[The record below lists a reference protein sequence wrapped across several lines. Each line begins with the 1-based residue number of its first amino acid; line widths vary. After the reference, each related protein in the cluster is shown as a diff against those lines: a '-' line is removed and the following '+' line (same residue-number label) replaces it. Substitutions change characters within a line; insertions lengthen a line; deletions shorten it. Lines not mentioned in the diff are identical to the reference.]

1 VQLPAASS
9 LARTERA
16 MAKVRDMILQVPG
29 VAHAISI
36 GGMSPLDN
44 NASLANA
51 GAIYVMFKDWSE
63 RGKGEQIIDIYNNL
77 SRKFDTIQEASCR
90 VIVPPPIQGLGLSGG
105 FQMEIELTG
114 GDFNYQRLQRATDH
128 LAAESTK
135 SPVIQAAITTFRAD
149 VPQLNL
155 DINRTQAATFNV
167 AVGDIFDTLQSYLG
181 SSFVNQFTKFGHT
194 FTVFAQADEKFRLT
208 PEDVL
213 GYEVKS
219 ESGKM
224 VPLGSVASVSPAAGA
239 NVISLYNLY
248 PAAAFLGKANDQ
260 YSSGQAIQVLEDL
273 AARDLPAGVGYE
285 WTGMSLQEKVAG
297 SAVYYIFGLSILLV
311 FFMLAGQYESWIT
324 PLAVILAVPLALLGT
339 VAALLGLHVPNN
351 MYVQIG
357 LVLLIAL
364 SAKNAILVVEMAREN
379 RAAGKSIVDSAIE
392 AAGLRFRPILMTSLT
407 FILGVLPLVLAT
419 GAGANARRSLGI
431 TVLTG
436 MIASTCL
443 AVLFVPSLYVVL
455 QGWAERQSRR
465 KENSSKIKAAA

>member
-1 VQLPAASS
+1 
-9 LARTERA
+9 
-16 MAKVRDMILQVPG
+16 M
-29 VAHAISI
+29 
-36 GGMSPLDN
+36 
-44 NASLANA
+44 
-51 GAIYVMFKDWSE
+51 
-63 RGKGEQIIDIYNNL
+63 
-77 SRKFDTIQEASCR
+77 
-90 VIVPPPIQGLGLSGG
+90 
-105 FQMEIELTG
+105 
-114 GDFNYQRLQRATDH
+114 
-128 LAAESTK
+128 
-135 SPVIQAAITTFRAD
+135 
-149 VPQLNL
+149 PQLNL
-155 DINRTQAATFNV
+155 DVNRTQAATFNV

-219 ESGKM
+219 ERGKM

-297 SAVYYIFGLSILLV
+297 NAVYYIFGLSILLV

-339 VAALLGLHVPNN
+339 VAALLGLHIPNN

-379 RAAGKSIVDSAIE
+379 RAAGKSVVDSAVD
-392 AAGLRFRPILMTSLT
+392 AAGSPLSADPDDFLHLHPRRCSARPRDRRWR
-407 FILGVLPLVLAT
+407 
-419 GAGANARRSLGI
+419 NARQWLGI